1 MPYPESVANGLKRG
15 KNSNSKLFIP
25 PKGGIEM
32 PKMKTHKSA
41 AKRYKITATGKI
53 TRRHAGIGHLL
64 EHKSESRKR
73 KLFGNIE
80 IAKGNVDLVSK
91 ELPYKKYSR

>member
-1 MPYPESVANGLKRG
+1 
-15 KNSNSKLFIP
+15 
-25 PKGGIEM
+25 M
-32 PKMKTHKSA
+32 PKMKT
-41 AKRYKITATGKI
+41 
-53 TRRHAGIGHLL
+53 
-64 EHKSESRKR
+64 HKSESRKR